1 MKTEIQFQEE
11 ERVLNETNPK
21 KTTPRHTA
29 TEDCIGRIKSRLK
42 AANKSVTFTH
52 KGTPIRQL
60 ANFWPKLPVR
70 KMWGETFKVM
80 KGKNL

>member
-21 KTTPRHTA
+21 KTTPRYTA
-29 TEDCIGRIKSRLK
+29 TENCNGKIKRRLK
-42 AANKSVTFTH
+42 AANRTATFTH

-60 ANFWPKLPVR
+60 AKFLAKTA
-70 KMWGETFKVM
+70 G
-80 KGKNL
+80 